1 MWLSA
6 RVLGLSGTVTFTV
19 APFPRL
25 GGAAPLRPGG
35 AGGWLLVPGRW
46 GLGASEGCPIQ
57 SPRPVGTGLCSPA
70 SEVPPSG
77 PGLLWP
83 EGELPTPPAAWA
95 AGPAG
100 VLSLEFYSKAPCDPR
115 ALPPSTLPELGGAGP
130 TLRWPKNGPSW
141 HGQRPRRPGICSVPR
156 AKCFLLSRGAVLG
169 LEPGGGGGGVGPEAV
184 SRSFITHL
192 APAPASFVRG
202 QRWAPGTPREQAGP
216 PSRSGQCRGS

>member
-1 MWLSA
+1 MRTGLNLAFPAPRKAVWLSA

-95 AGPAG
+95 AGPA
-100 VLSLEFYSKAPCDPR
+100 VSSAWSF
-115 ALPPSTLPELGGAGP
+115 
-130 TLRWPKNGPSW
+130 TLRPRVTPVPFPRPPCLSWAAPGPRCG
-141 HGQRPRRPGICSVPR
+141 GQRTAPLGTGSVPADQESALFPEQSASSSPVGLCWAWNR
-156 AKCFLLSRGAVLG
+156 A
-169 LEPGGGGGGVGPEAV
+169 GVGVGWDQKPFLARS
-184 SRSFITHL
+184 SRI
-192 APAPASFVRG
+192 
-202 QRWAPGTPREQAGP
+202 
-216 PSRSGQCRGS
+216 